1 MFFSSYQIRK
11 SVVFE
16 GYQSGISV
24 IFEGSQTRK
33 SVTFIWLLSGKSV
46 ILWRNQIEKS
56 VMLKR
61 KIQKVLHD
69 YFSSESSK
77 VLLLDGAR
85 QIGKSFII
93 RHKAKKFF
101 KNYIEIN
108 FLEDKNGEKLFAG
121 ISTVKDF
128 YLKLSVFAGGKM
140 GDKKNTIVFLDE
152 IQAYPE
158 LLTLL
163 KFLKDDDR
171 FTYIA
176 SGSLLGVTLNKTLSK
191 PGGRIQKVKMH
202 PLDFEEFLWA
212 NGVGEDVV
220 AHMKVQYSKEESL
233 DEGLHKKM
241 LDLFKKYMLIGGL
254 PDAVNAFIATN
265 NIVEVRAIH
274 DEIYELYKG
283 DASQYD
289 DENSLKIKR
298 IYEMIPSNMEN
309 KKKRL
314 RYSEIENRKGK
325 RSSDYEAE
333 LEYLVSSGISL
344 EVLSVSNP
352 KFPLR
357 ESEQKTLIKLYLN
370 DVGLLTNLLY
380 RYNINAVLSADNS
393 INLGAVYET
402 VVAQELVAHGY
413 ALRYYDNKT
422 KGEVD
427 FLVDDYDALSV
438 LPIEVKSGKDFRR
451 HRALDKFVD
460 IDDYHIKSAI
470 VFSNDGSVER
480 NGKVVYMP
488 VYYAM
493 FMVPSTPE
501 SFLIP

>member
-1 MFFSSYQIRK
+1 MVCKLVFVAEECCLLMVELRFLSQRCGFQSGKSVFFSGYQTRK
-11 SVVFE
+11 SVVFD
-16 GYQSGISV
+16 GCQSGKSV
-24 IFEGSQTRK
+24 IF
-33 SVTFIWLLSGKSV
+33 VWLLSGKSV
-46 ILWRNQIEKS
+46 ILWRNQTGKS

-93 RHKAKKFF
+93 RHEAKKFF

-121 ISTVKDF
+121 VSTVKDF

-191 PGGRIQKVKMH
+191 PGGRIQKVKMY

-265 NIVEVRAIH
+265 NIVEVRTIH

-298 IYEMIPSNMEN
+298 IYEMIPSNMEKVN
-309 KKKRL
+309 EVPIMRRNWNILSVQAFRWKCCLSLIRNFRLGNQSKRL
-314 RYSEIENRKGK
+314 
-325 RSSDYEAE
+325 
-333 LEYLVSSGISL
+333 
-344 EVLSVSNP
+344 
-352 KFPLR
+352 
-357 ESEQKTLIKLYLN
+357 
-370 DVGLLTNLLY
+370 
-380 RYNINAVLSADNS
+380 
-393 INLGAVYET
+393 
-402 VVAQELVAHGY
+402 
-413 ALRYYDNKT
+413 
-422 KGEVD
+422 
-427 FLVDDYDALSV
+427 
-438 LPIEVKSGKDFRR
+438 
-451 HRALDKFVD
+451 
-460 IDDYHIKSAI
+460 
-470 VFSNDGSVER
+470 
-480 NGKVVYMP
+480 
-488 VYYAM
+488 
-493 FMVPSTPE
+493 
-501 SFLIP
+501 